1 MIHCR
6 FFMCDVE
13 KDGSVSKE
21 AVEILGSSIQEVVQQ
36 LKLLDAVK
44 EPDKEEN
51 HMVIY
56 PEKR

>member
-1 MIHCR
+1 
-6 FFMCDVE
+6 MCDVE

-21 AVEILGSSIQEVVQQ
+21 AVKILGSSIQEVVQQ